1 MTSTG
6 KQQNSTRNNN
16 YFFKTLHKILFIN
29 SFGGIIAFVWLIF
42 ESEWT
47 LIIQGVIAFFV
58 SSLILAIA
66 FLPAVG
72 VSLVGMFFYKIKIKI
87 LAYPIFYISTLLN
100 IAVISIWTFFVFNY
114 ALVNSSSETSLIP
127 ITLWAYG
134 VAVGPIQYMASKEG
148 SENVGALLLTTFSA
162 LGSLWMVF
170 AISFLGYE
178 LLTAMWGFLIS
189 MTICLNIMFF
199 DVSQY
204 EKKNKYI
211 Y

>member
-1 MTSTG
+1 MKNFLTQLADLLS
-6 KQQNSTRNNN
+6 
-16 YFFKTLHKILFIN
+16 LPVLFIN

-47 LIIQGVIAFFV
+47 LIIYGVIAFFV
-58 SSLILAIA
+58 SSFGLAIA
-66 FLPAVG
+66 LLPAFG
-72 VSLVGMFFYKIKIKI
+72 VAFIGMFFYKMKIKI

-100 IAVISIWTFFVFNY
+100 IAVVSIWTFSIFNY
-114 ALVNSSSETSLIP
+114 ALVNSSPETSLIP

-148 SENVGALLLTTFSA
+148 SENVSSQLLTTFST

-189 MTICLNIMFF
+189 MAICLNIMFF

>member
-1 MTSTG
+1 
-6 KQQNSTRNNN
+6 
-16 YFFKTLHKILFIN
+16 
-29 SFGGIIAFVWLIF
+29 
-42 ESEWT
+42 
-47 LIIQGVIAFFV
+47 
-58 SSLILAIA
+58 
-66 FLPAVG
+66 
-72 VSLVGMFFYKIKIKI
+72 MFFYIKKIKF
-87 LAYPIFYISTLLN
+87 LAFPIFYIATLLN
-100 IAVISIWTFFVFNY
+100 IAVISVWTLFVFN
-114 ALVNSSSETSLIP
+114 AAFMNSSPETSLIP

-148 SENVGALLLTTFSA
+148 SENVGAQLLTTFSA

-189 MTICLNIMFF
+189 MAICLNIMFF

>member
-1 MTSTG
+1 MIKKLLAQLAVLVS
-6 KQQNSTRNNN
+6 
-16 YFFKTLHKILFIN
+16 FPILLIN

-47 LIIQGVIAFFV
+47 LIIQGIVAFFV
-58 SSLILAIA
+58 SSFIIAIA
-66 FLPAVG
+66 FLPAFG
-72 VSLVGMFFYKIKIKI
+72 VALIGMFFYKMKIKI
-87 LAYPIFYISTLLN
+87 LAYPIFYISALLN
-100 IAVISIWTFFVFNY
+100 IAVISIWTLFVFSY
-114 ALVNSSSETSLIP
+114 ALDNSSSETSLIP

-148 SENVGALLLTTFSA
+148 SENVGAQLLTTFSA

-189 MTICLNIMFF
+189 MTIYLNIIFF
-199 DVSQY
+199 DVSQHGKGKFY
-204 EKKNKYI
+204 
-211 Y
+211 

>member
-1 MTSTG
+1 MIKKLLAQLAVLVS
-6 KQQNSTRNNN
+6 
-16 YFFKTLHKILFIN
+16 FPILLIN

-47 LIIQGVIAFFV
+47 LIIQGIVAFFV
-58 SSLILAIA
+58 SSFIIAIA
-66 FLPAVG
+66 FLPAFG
-72 VSLVGMFFYKIKIKI
+72 VAFIGMFFYKMKIKI
-87 LAYPIFYISTLLN
+87 LAYPIFYISTLLS
-100 IAVISIWTFFVFNY
+100 IAVISIWTFFVFSY
-114 ALVNSSSETSLIP
+114 ALDNSSPETSLIP

-148 SENVGALLLTTFSA
+148 SENVSSQLLTTFST

-170 AISFLGYE
+170 AISFLGHE
-178 LLTAMWGFLIS
+178 LSTAMWGFLIS

>member
-1 MTSTG
+1 M
-6 KQQNSTRNNN
+6 K
-16 YFFKTLHKILFIN
+16 KKMKIFLAELAVLVSFPILLIN

-47 LIIQGVIAFFV
+47 LIIQGIVAFFV
-58 SSLILAIA
+58 SSFIIAIA
-66 FLPAVG
+66 FLPAFG
-72 VSLVGMFFYKIKIKI
+72 VALIGMFFYKMKIKI
-87 LAYPIFYISTLLN
+87 LAYPIFYISTLIN
-100 IAVISIWTFFVFNY
+100 IAVISIWTLVVFSY
-114 ALVNSSSETSLIP
+114 ALDHSSPETSKIP

-148 SENVGALLLTTFSA
+148 SENVGAQLLTSFSS

-170 AISFLGYE
+170 AISFLDYE

-189 MTICLNIMFF
+189 MAICLNIMFL

-204 EKKNKYI
+204 EKEK
-211 Y
+211 

>member
-1 MTSTG
+1 MKKLLAQLAVLVS
-6 KQQNSTRNNN
+6 
-16 YFFKTLHKILFIN
+16 FPILLIN
-29 SFGGIIAFVWLIF
+29 SFGGIIAFVWLMF

-47 LIIQGVIAFFV
+47 LIIQGVLAFFV
-58 SSLILAIA
+58 SSLGLAIA

-72 VSLVGMFFYKIKIKI
+72 VALIGMFFYKIKIKI
-87 LAYPIFYISTLLN
+87 LAYPIFYISALLN
-100 IAVISIWTFFVFNY
+100 IAVISIWTLFVFSY
-114 ALVNSSSETSLIP
+114 ALDNSSSETSLIP

-148 SENVGALLLTTFSA
+148 SENVGAQLLTAFSS

-170 AISFLGYE
+170 AISFLDYE

-189 MTICLNIMFF
+189 MAICLNIMFF

-204 EKKNKYI
+204 EKEK
-211 Y
+211 

>member
-1 MTSTG
+1 MKNFLAQLAVLVS
-6 KQQNSTRNNN
+6 
-16 YFFKTLHKILFIN
+16 FPILFIN
-29 SFGGIIAFVWLIF
+29 SFGGIIAFVWLMF

-47 LIIQGVIAFFV
+47 LIIKGVIAFFV
-58 SSLILAIA
+58 SSFVLGIA
-66 FLPAVG
+66 FLPAAG
-72 VSLVGMFFYKIKIKI
+72 VSLIGMFFYIKKIKF
-87 LAYPIFYISTLLN
+87 LAFPIFWIATLLN
-100 IAVISIWTFFVFNY
+100 MTVISIWTLFVFN
-114 ALVNSSSETSLIP
+114 AAFMNSSSETSLIP

-148 SENVGALLLTTFSA
+148 SENVGAQLLTTFSA
-162 LGSLWMVF
+162 LVSLWMVF

-189 MTICLNIMFF
+189 MAICLKIMFF

>member
-1 MTSTG
+1 M
-6 KQQNSTRNNN
+6 KNFLAQLAVLV
-16 YFFKTLHKILFIN
+16 FLPIFFIN
-29 SFGGIIAFVWLIF
+29 LFGGIIAFVWLIF

-47 LIIQGVIAFFV
+47 LIIYGVIAFFV

-72 VSLVGMFFYKIKIKI
+72 VSLIGMLFYKMKIKI
-87 LAYPIFYISTLLN
+87 LAFPIFYISTLLN
-100 IAVISIWTFFVFNY
+100 IAVISIWTLFVFSY
-114 ALVNSSSETSLIP
+114 ALDNSSPETSLIP

-134 VAVGPIQYMASKEG
+134 VSVGPIQYMASKEG
-148 SENVGALLLTTFSA
+148 SENVGALLLTTFSG

>member
-1 MTSTG
+1 MKNFLTQLAALLS
-6 KQQNSTRNNN
+6 
-16 YFFKTLHKILFIN
+16 LPILFIN

-47 LIIQGVIAFFV
+47 LIIQGIVAFFV
-58 SSLILAIA
+58 SSFIVAIA
-66 FLPAVG
+66 FLPAFG
-72 VSLVGMFFYKIKIKI
+72 VAFIGMFFYKMKIKI

-100 IAVISIWTFFVFNY
+100 IAVISIWTLFVFSY
-114 ALVNSSSETSLIP
+114 ALDNSSSETSLIP

-170 AISFLGYE
+170 AISFLDYE

>member
-1 MTSTG
+1 MIKKLLAQLAVLVS
-6 KQQNSTRNNN
+6 
-16 YFFKTLHKILFIN
+16 FPILLIN
-29 SFGGIIAFVWLIF
+29 SFGGIIAFVWLMF

-47 LIIQGVIAFFV
+47 LIIQGVLAFFV
-58 SSLILAIA
+58 SSLGLAIA

-72 VSLVGMFFYKIKIKI
+72 VALIGMFFYKMKIKI
-87 LAYPIFYISTLLN
+87 LAYPIFYISTLLS
-100 IAVISIWTFFVFNY
+100 IAVISIWTLFVFSY
-114 ALVNSSSETSLIP
+114 ALDNSSPETSLIP

-148 SENVGALLLTTFSA
+148 SENVSSQLLTTFST

-170 AISFLGYE
+170 AISFLGHE
-178 LLTAMWGFLIS
+178 LSTAMWGFLIS

>member
-1 MTSTG
+1 MKNFLAQLAVLVS
-6 KQQNSTRNNN
+6 
-16 YFFKTLHKILFIN
+16 FPILLIN
-29 SFGGIIAFVWLIF
+29 SFGGIIAFVWLMF

-47 LIIQGVIAFFV
+47 LIIQGVLAFFV

-72 VSLVGMFFYKIKIKI
+72 VSLIGMLFYKMKIKI
-87 LAYPIFYISTLLN
+87 LAYPIFYISALLN
-100 IAVISIWTFFVFNY
+100 IAVISIWTLVVFSF
-114 ALVNSSSETSLIP
+114 ALDSSSPETSKIP

-189 MTICLNIMFF
+189 MAICLNIMFF

>member
-1 MTSTG
+1 MIKKLLAQLAVLVS
-6 KQQNSTRNNN
+6 
-16 YFFKTLHKILFIN
+16 FPILLIN
-29 SFGGIIAFVWLIF
+29 SFGGIIAFVWLMF

-47 LIIQGVIAFFV
+47 LIIQGIVAFFV
-58 SSLILAIA
+58 SSLGLAIVL
-66 FLPAVG
+66 LPAFG
-72 VSLVGMFFYKIKIKI
+72 VALIGMFFYKMKIKI
-87 LAYPIFYISTLLN
+87 LAYPIFYISTLLS
-100 IAVISIWTFFVFNY
+100 IAVISIWTFFVFSY
-114 ALVNSSSETSLIP
+114 ALDNSSPETSLIP

-148 SENVGALLLTTFSA
+148 SENVSSQLLTTFST

-170 AISFLGYE
+170 AISFLGHE

-204 EKKNKYI
+204 EKMSI
-211 Y
+211 

>member
-1 MTSTG
+1 MKNFLAQLAVLVS
-6 KQQNSTRNNN
+6 
-16 YFFKTLHKILFIN
+16 LPILFIN

-47 LIIQGVIAFFV
+47 LIIQGIVAFFV
-58 SSLILAIA
+58 SSFIVAIA
-66 FLPAVG
+66 FLPAFG
-72 VSLVGMFFYKIKIKI
+72 VAFIGMFFYKMKIKI

-100 IAVISIWTFFVFNY
+100 IAVISIWTLFVFSY
-114 ALVNSSSETSLIP
+114 ALDNSSSETSLIP

-189 MTICLNIMFF
+189 MAICLNIMFF

>member
-1 MTSTG
+1 M
-6 KQQNSTRNNN
+6 KVFLAQLA
-16 YFFKTLHKILFIN
+16 TLLSLPVLFIN

-47 LIIQGVIAFFV
+47 LIIQGIVAFFV
-58 SSLILAIA
+58 SSFIVAIA
-66 FLPAVG
+66 FLPAFG
-72 VSLVGMFFYKIKIKI
+72 VAFIGMFFYKMKIKI

-100 IAVISIWTFFVFNY
+100 IAVISIWTFLVFNY
-114 ALVNSSSETSLIP
+114 ALVNSSPETSLIP

-148 SENVGALLLTTFSA
+148 SENVGAQLLTTFSA

-189 MTICLNIMFF
+189 MAICLNIMFF

>member
-1 MTSTG
+1 M
-6 KQQNSTRNNN
+6 KM
-16 YFFKTLHKILFIN
+16 KIFLAQLAVLVSFPILLIN

-47 LIIQGVIAFFV
+47 LIIQGIVAFFV
-58 SSLILAIA
+58 SSLGLALA
-66 FLPAVG
+66 LLPAFG
-72 VSLVGMFFYKIKIKI
+72 VALIGMFFYKMKIKI

-100 IAVISIWTFFVFNY
+100 IAVISIWTLFVFSY
-114 ALVNSSSETSLIP
+114 ALDNSSSETSLIP

-148 SENVGALLLTTFSA
+148 SENVSSQLLTTFST

-170 AISFLGYE
+170 AISFLGHE

>member
-1 MTSTG
+1 MKNFLAQLAVLVS
-6 KQQNSTRNNN
+6 
-16 YFFKTLHKILFIN
+16 FPILFIN
-29 SFGGIIAFVWLIF
+29 SFGGIIAFVWLMF

-47 LIIQGVIAFFV
+47 LIIQGVLAFFV

-66 FLPAVG
+66 FLPAAG
-72 VSLVGMFFYKIKIKI
+72 VALMGMFFYKMKIKI
-87 LAYPIFYISTLLN
+87 LAFPIFYIATLLN
-100 IAVISIWTFFVFNY
+100 IAVISIWTLFVFSY
-114 ALVNSSSETSLIP
+114 ALDNSSPETSLIP

-148 SENVGALLLTTFSA
+148 SENVSSQLLTTFST

-170 AISFLGYE
+170 AISFLGHE

>member
-1 MTSTG
+1 MKNFLAQLAVLVS
-6 KQQNSTRNNN
+6 
-16 YFFKTLHKILFIN
+16 FPILFIN

-47 LIIQGVIAFFV
+47 LIIYGVIAFFV

-72 VSLVGMFFYKIKIKI
+72 VSLIGMLFYKMKIKI

-100 IAVISIWTFFVFNY
+100 IAVVSIWTFFVFNY
-114 ALVNSSSETSLIP
+114 ALVNSSPETSLIP

-148 SENVGALLLTTFSA
+148 SENVGAQLLTTFSA

-170 AISFLGYE
+170 AISFLDYE
-178 LLTAMWGFLIS
+178 LLTSMWGFLIS
-189 MTICLNIMFF
+189 MAICLNIMFF